1 MDKIMN
7 GNVVIPEDF
16 NIDLGIEDLSMA
28 IWGHT
33 DARDSM
39 DDSEIIGLAARK
51 ITILRTMLVASGF
64 NENMLN
70 AIMES

>member
-1 MDKIMN
+1 
-7 GNVVIPEDF
+7 
-16 NIDLGIEDLSMA
+16 MA
-28 IWGHT
+28 IWGH
-33 DARDSM
+33 AGVRDSM